1 MQNKKS
7 LLKRL
12 LAIYVTFFIVLVAS
26 FAHGIIPSFTR
37 GAAEGVEMGNDIA
50 EKWNSGV
57 PHMIYLLND
66 IRIVAQP
73 DGSMPIETPTASIK
87 ARVRNLE
94 LLVEEE
100 APGRSPLALALR
112 SIGGSVW
119 IYLLVM
125 LTPLLMLAIIVLM
138 FVIIHSLR
146 RSIREERPL
155 DRRNVRYL
163 RMIGFLTIATELL
176 EDLLGWIM
184 NTRAAELLAGTGY
197 SVDTSF
203 HVSYTLIIMGI
214 LILFAAEVFAVGQ
227 NLSEEQK
234 LTI

>member
-12 LAIYVTFFIVLVAS
+12 LAIYVTFFIVLVAG

-37 GAAEGVEMGNDIA
+37 GAAQGVEMGTDIA
-50 EKWNSGV
+50 EKWSSGV
-57 PHMIYLLND
+57 PRMIYLLDN
-66 IRIVAQP
+66 IRIIAQP
-73 DGSMPIETPTASIK
+73 EETLCIDSVRSDVKARIRSLDLTVEEDAPGETPLS
-87 ARVRNLE
+87 
-94 LLVEEE
+94 
-100 APGRSPLALALR
+100 LAFR
-112 SIGGSVW
+112 SIGGSGW
-119 IYLLVM
+119 IYILVM
-125 LTPLLMLAIIVLM
+125 LTPLLLLAIIVLM

-163 RMIGFLTIATELL
+163 RTIGLLTIAAELL
-176 EDLLGWIM
+176 EDLIAWVM
-184 NTRAAELLAGTGY
+184 NNRAAEILARHGFL
-197 SVDTSF
+197 VDTGF
-203 HVSYTLIIMGI
+203 HISYTLIIMGI

>member
-73 DGSMPIETPTASIK
+73 DGSLPIETPTASIK

-112 SIGGSVW
+112 SIGGSGW

>member
-1 MQNKKS
+1 
-7 LLKRL
+7 
-12 LAIYVTFFIVLVAS
+12 
-26 FAHGIIPSFTR
+26 
-37 GAAEGVEMGNDIA
+37 
-50 EKWNSGV
+50 
-57 PHMIYLLND
+57 
-66 IRIVAQP
+66 
-73 DGSMPIETPTASIK
+73 
-87 ARVRNLE
+87 
-94 LLVEEE
+94 
-100 APGRSPLALALR
+100 
-112 SIGGSVW
+112 
-119 IYLLVM
+119 
-125 LTPLLMLAIIVLM
+125 M

>member
-57 PHMIYLLND
+57 PHMSYLLND

-73 DGSMPIETPTASIK
+73 DGSLPIETPTASIK

-214 LILFAAEVFAVGQ
+214 LILFAAEVFAVDQ